1 MVVVVLYSRL
11 TKAYEDHQ
19 NLSKEMQNKKRKA
32 PDDINS
38 DAAKK
43 QKIEQVPATAALASA
58 PAATTAAAPPAT
70 AYTQQ
75 AATSNNAAYSEAA
88 YNAYYQVSRSFSL
101 VIGLSQCYRECFA
114 SISLISCESS
124 VWQVLLVFCLNTTS
138 CDDVLL
144 LGC

>member
-1 MVVVVLYSRL
+1 MFLYSRL

-38 DAAKK
+38 EAAKK
-43 QKIEQVPATAALASA
+43 QKSEQVPATAALASA
-58 PAATTAAAPPAT
+58 PAAATAAAAPLAT

-101 VIGLSQCYRECFA
+101 VIGLS
-114 SISLISCESS
+114 
-124 VWQVLLVFCLNTTS
+124 
-138 CDDVLL
+138 
-144 LGC
+144 